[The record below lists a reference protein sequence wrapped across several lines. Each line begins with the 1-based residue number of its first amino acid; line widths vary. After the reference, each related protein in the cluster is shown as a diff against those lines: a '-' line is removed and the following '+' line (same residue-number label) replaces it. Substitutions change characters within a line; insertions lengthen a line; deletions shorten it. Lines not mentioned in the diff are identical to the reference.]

1 VAKEPSMTLLMGAAL
16 ALRFSL
22 DSYTD
27 WYNSP
32 GAAIYFW
39 SAFTAMVLIVVALMM
54 WAFRRMRP
62 H

>member
-1 VAKEPSMTLLMGAAL
+1 MTLLAPLMSVAL

-22 DSYTD
+22 DEYTN

-32 GAAIYFW
+32 NAAIYFW
-39 SAFTAMVLIVVALMM
+39 SAFAAVIVLVIALMLFV
-54 WAFRRMRP
+54 FRRVRP

>member
-1 VAKEPSMTLLMGAAL
+1 MTFLDPLASVL
-16 ALRFSL
+16 FALRFSL
-22 DSYTD
+22 DQYTD

-39 SAFTAMVLIVVALMM
+39 SAFTAALLIVIAVMMLM
-54 WAFRRMRP
+54 FRRMRP

>member
-1 VAKEPSMTLLMGAAL
+1 MTSLTGAVL

-22 DSYTD
+22 DAYTD

-39 SAFTAMVLIVVALMM
+39 SAFTAAVLIVIALMM
-54 WAFRRMRP
+54 LVFRRTRRP

>member
-1 VAKEPSMTLLMGAAL
+1 MTSLSSAVL

-22 DSYTD
+22 DAYTN

-39 SAFTAMVLIVVALMM
+39 SAFTVVILIIVAAMRWV
-54 WAFRRMRP
+54 FRRMRRP

>member
-1 VAKEPSMTLLMGAAL
+1 MKIITTSLFSLVL

-22 DSYTD
+22 DEYTN

-39 SAFTAMVLIVVALMM
+39 SAFTAVILIIIALMM

-62 H
+62 R

>member
-1 VAKEPSMTLLMGAAL
+1 MTFLAPLASVLL

-22 DSYTD
+22 DAYTN

-32 GAAIYFW
+32 GAAVYFW
-39 SAFTAMVLIVVALMM
+39 SAFTVVLLIIIALML
-54 WAFRRMRP
+54 WVFRRARP

>member
-1 VAKEPSMTLLMGAAL
+1 MTFHDPLTSVFL

-32 GAAIYFW
+32 NAALIFW
-39 SAFTAMVLIVVALMM
+39 SCFTAGVLLIVGITLWV
-54 WAFRRMRP
+54 FRRMRP

>member
-1 VAKEPSMTLLMGAAL
+1 MTLLDPLTSSLL

-22 DSYTD
+22 DEYTN

-32 GAAIYFW
+32 NAAIYFW
-39 SAFTAMVLIVVALMM
+39 SVFTAVLLVIIVLTLWV
-54 WAFRRMRP
+54 FRRMRP

>member
-1 VAKEPSMTLLMGAAL
+1 MTLLTSAML

-32 GAAIYFW
+32 GAAIYFC
-39 SAFTAMVLIVVALMM
+39 SAFTAMVLLIIALMM

>member
-1 VAKEPSMTLLMGAAL
+1 MTLPDPLASTLL

-22 DSYTD
+22 DEYTN

-39 SAFTAMVLIVVALMM
+39 GAFTVVLLIVIALML
-54 WAFRRMRP
+54 WVFRRARP

>member
-1 VAKEPSMTLLMGAAL
+1 MTLIDPLVSVVF

-22 DSYTD
+22 DEYTN

-32 GAAIYFW
+32 NAAIYFW
-39 SAFTAMVLIVVALMM
+39 SVFCTVLLLIVGITLWV
-54 WAFRRMRP
+54 FRRMRP

>member
-1 VAKEPSMTLLMGAAL
+1 MTFLDPLASVL
-16 ALRFSL
+16 FALRFSL
-22 DSYTD
+22 DQYTD

-32 GAAIYFW
+32 NAALLFW
-39 SAFTAMVLIVVALMM
+39 SVFTAVVLLIIAVTM

>member
-1 VAKEPSMTLLMGAAL
+1 MIFL

-22 DSYTD
+22 DDYTN

-32 GAAIYFW
+32 NAAIYFW
-39 SAFTAMVLIVVALMM
+39 SAFAVLMAVIVILLFWV
-54 WAFRRMRP
+54 FRKMRP

>member
-1 VAKEPSMTLLMGAAL
+1 MTSLTGAVL

-39 SAFTAMVLIVVALMM
+39 SAFTAVVLIVIALMM
-54 WAFRRMRP
+54 FVFRRMRP

>member
-1 VAKEPSMTLLMGAAL
+1 MTFLDPLTSIVL

-22 DSYTD
+22 DEYTN

-32 GAAIYFW
+32 YAAIYFW
-39 SAFTAMVLIVVALMM
+39 SAFTAALLIIIAMM
-54 WAFRRMRP
+54 WAFRRVRP